1 MGFYSNLP
9 TGEGLRNM
17 QNAIA
22 NLAQIQTDTQKNLR
36 ESLNGVGNAI
46 KDYAQFRLV
55 KEKTQRDEAFRQKEF
70 DEKNR
75 QFNVNQDNQM
85 EQFNATLAQQAK
97 QWDEGAQLRKAQAN
111 QAFASAFNTSE
122 DAKAKREVRL
132 ERDKA
137 EKEHQAK
144 LKAQAEQKAK
154 NEAIANELQND
165 GAKKRANTPMSKVKK
180 GLALLG
186 GVFGAPAQ
194 RIESLY

>member
-70 DEKNR
+70 DEKNK
-75 QFNVNQDNQM
+75 QFYVNQDNQM
-85 EQFNATLAQQAK
+85 EQFNAKMALQNK
-97 QWDEGAQLRKAQAN
+97 QWDESAPLRKAQAN
-111 QAFASAFNTSE
+111 QANASALNISE
-122 DAKAKREVRL
+122 DAKVKKEVRL

-137 EKEHQAK
+137 EKEYQAK

-186 GVFGAPAQ
+186 GVFGTPAQ
-194 RIESLY
+194 KIESLY